1 MGEYLVELVGMEIL
15 KKIIK
20 KMFEVV
26 ILWVYII
33 RGDDICQKKKK
44 IR

>member
-1 MGEYLVELVGMEIL
+1 MNISKLIGGNGDI

-44 IR
+44 IYF

>member
-1 MGEYLVELVGMEIL
+1 MNISKLIGGSGDI

>member
-1 MGEYLVELVGMEIL
+1 MGEEIL
-15 KKIIK
+15 KNYQ

-44 IR
+44 EI